1 MMYNKGFTL
10 IEVLAAMAIISILS
24 SFVIVSFGNAKTER
38 RVEGE
43 ARRFSSVLRKMQ
55 NDSLTGKNP
64 GAGVPCAFY
73 TGSSSVGNASISM
86 SYIMRSSGSCS
97 NGTTVQVLPS
107 HDLGFGVTLTV
118 ANTGVRFVVP
128 HGEVWTGNGSSK
140 LTNPVQYTLGKDGYV
155 WSVCVFPGGRIH
167 ERVGAG
173 C

>member
-1 MMYNKGFTL
+1 MKYNKGFTL

-24 SFVIVSFGNAKTER
+24 AFVIVSFGNARTEK

-43 ARRFSSVLRKMQ
+43 ARRFASVLRKLQ
-55 NDSLTGKNP
+55 NDSLTGKNL

-73 TGSSSVGNASISM
+73 TGSSSVGNTSVSM
-86 SYIMRSSGSCS
+86 LYTVRSGGSCS
-97 NGTTVQVLPS
+97 SGATSQALPS
-107 HDLGFGVTLTV
+107 HDFGFGVTMTV

-128 HGEVWTGNGSSK
+128 HGDVWTGNGSSAIA
-140 LTNPVQYTLGKDGYV
+140 TPVQYTLGRDGYV